1 MANIKNLALFD
12 KKRLRKMDSFVESEL
27 NLSIFDIFPV
37 DLIHS
42 MLPFKLKF
50 LDESYVAL
58 ENNEAKG
65 LITINK
71 TGDKKM
77 KIKRLLLDENSFE
90 IGKLLVNYVVQVYTG
105 MGSEFFY
112 VVADKT
118 NIPLITMFKDGCGF
132 MEYSK
137 EIVYKINNKLINDDD
152 LSFSHIRKMKY
163 SDIEQIKKMT
173 DSLIGGHKKQFF
185 SKTINEFQKLF
196 LQNKDKYII
205 TLENGKIMGFFTIN
219 KLNKSDYLLDFV
231 VNAGYEA
238 YALDIINYA
247 RVKMY
252 RKKNFQNLFFKLKS
266 YYLNFKNL
274 SEILNMEYEKI
285 QENEIL
291 IKDFYIAQK
300 QEFKFEKMIF
310 NDITPAF

>member
-27 NLSIFDIFPV
+27 NLSVFDMFPV

-42 MLPFKLKF
+42 MLPFRLKF

-58 ENNEAKG
+58 ENSEAKG

-71 TGDKKM
+71 IGDKKM

-112 VVADKT
+112 VVADRT

-137 EIVYKINNKLINDDD
+137 EIVYKINNKLTNED
-152 LSFSHIRKMKY
+152 LNFSNIRKMKY
-163 SDIEQIKKMT
+163 LDIKTIKKMT
-173 DSLIGGHKKQFF
+173 DDLIGGHKKQFF
-185 SKTINEFQKLF
+185 SKTLNEFQKIF
-196 LQNKDKYII
+196 VQNRDKYVL
-205 TLENGKIMGFFTIN
+205 TFKNDKIVGYFTIN
-219 KLNKSDYLLDFV
+219 KLNKTDYLLDFTLNV
-231 VNAGYEA
+231 GYEA
-238 YALDIINYA
+238 YAPDIINYA

-252 RKKNFQNLFFKLKS
+252 RKKNFKNLFFKLKS
-266 YYLNFKNL
+266 YYLNFKDL

-285 QENEIL
+285 QENDVL